1 MYPIIKPVKTL
12 VKRNLLRFCGYILR
26 LCDKKIAYWRLTNRL
41 KNFYHPLATRLSF
54 GLFYGEDPWLCAPS
68 LRMVYPVRNHFLT

>member
-41 KNFYHPLATRLSF
+41 KYFLPPFGNPAVLRLI
-54 GLFYGEDPWLCAPS
+54 
-68 LRMVYPVRNHFLT
+68 LR